1 VQGLRV
7 NFIGHTKEA
16 DMARTSTKRIIRKD
30 NPRIYRDRH
39 LKEISFPLGGI
50 GTGCIGL
57 AGNGRLIDWEI
68 FNRPNKG
75 SINGFSHFAIRA
87 ESEGRLLDARI
98 INGDLHPPY
107 TGNGTGYGFGPSRE
121 YLAGLPH
128 FRSVEFLG
136 EYPFATLTF
145 KEASFPGKVTMRA
158 FNPFIPLNDKD
169 SGIPAAIFEIEV
181 KNTTK
186 KSVLYT
192 IAGTLTNTLPGV
204 SSNTISK
211 EDGISSLF
219 MTADFFKPGDTGFGD
234 LCISTEAE
242 DVSFQQYWYRG
253 NWFDS
258 LEIYWK
264 DLSSPGRL
272 ANRTYPKEL
281 AGGYNHG
288 TVAAHVMVEPGV
300 KRNVRFVISWSFPY
314 CQNYWDANAAELA
327 KKAGIPETWKNYYAT
342 IFKDSRESGAYAL
355 KNIERLFAE
364 TLLFKNA
371 LFSSDLPDDAL
382 DAVSANLSVLKSPSV
397 MRLEDGT
404 FYGWEGC
411 YCNTGCCEGS
421 CTHVWNYAQ
430 ALPFLFPG
438 LERSMRTAD
447 YRYNQ
452 QPNGGMPF
460 RLRLP
465 LGIMHP
471 GGACSAIG
479 ADQGGRSCAD
489 GLFGNVL
496 KVYRDWKISGDD
508 SWLRELWPAVKK
520 SIEFAWDET
529 NEDAWDKQKTGILQG
544 RQHHTLDMELFG
556 PNSWLTGFYLAALKA
571 CAEIAGHL
579 GEASAASEYMS
590 LFRKGKA
597 WADAKLFNGEYYCQL
612 IDLKDKSIPE
622 RFGAASEYWDA
633 EHGEI
638 KYQIAQGC
646 DIDQVLAQWHANLY
660 GLGEIFDPLQVK
672 KALVSI
678 FRNNFKKSMRNFPN
692 PCRVY
697 CLNDEKGLVV
707 CEWPEKVFRPA
718 IPLTYSQETQN
729 GYEYASA
736 SHMIQRGMIREGM
749 SVVKAVRERYDGEK
763 RNPFNEFEC
772 GSNYARSM
780 ASYALLNAF
789 SGFSFDM
796 VNGAIG
802 FDPAAARPVERFRCF
817 FSLSSGWGEVFRQGP
832 STEIRVL
839 YGELAIR
846 HVNLP
851 YLAGKAVKRVECGGE
866 NISFVKNKGQI
877 SFSRKIAVAA
887 NRPLRILT
895 ARG

>member
-1 VQGLRV
+1 
-7 NFIGHTKEA
+7 
-16 DMARTSTKRIIRKD
+16 MAQAGTKRINKKD
-30 NPRIYRDRH
+30 NPRIYRNQY

-87 ESEGRLLDARI
+87 ESEGQLLDARI
-98 INGDLHPPY
+98 LNGDLQPPY
-107 TGNGTGYGFGPSRE
+107 TGNSTGYGFGPARE

-145 KEASFPGKVTMRA
+145 KEKRFPGKVCFTA

-169 SGIPAAIFEIEV
+169 SGIPAAFFDIEV

-186 KSVLYT
+186 KPVLYT
-192 IAGTLTNTLPGV
+192 IAGTLTNPLPGTSCNKV
-204 SSNTISK
+204 FK
-211 EDGISSLF
+211 EEGITSLF
-219 MTADFFKPGDTGFGD
+219 MTADFFKPEDTGFGD
-234 LCISTEAE
+234 LCISTDAG
-242 DVSFQQYWYRG
+242 DVSAQQYWYRG

-272 ANRTYPKEL
+272 TNRIYTKDL
-281 AGGYNHG
+281 TGGYNHG
-288 TVAAHVMVEPGV
+288 TLAAHVLVHPGE
-300 KRNVRFVISWSFPY
+300 KKNVRFVISWNFPN
-314 CQNYWDANAAELA
+314 CQNYWDANAVELA
-327 KKAGIPETWKNYYAT
+327 KKAGIEPTWKNYYAT
-342 IFKDSRESGAYAL
+342 LWKDSKESGVYAL
-355 KNIERLFAE
+355 KNIKRLNSE

-371 LFSSDLPDDAL
+371 LFGSDLPVDAL
-382 DAVSANLSVLKSPSV
+382 DAISANLSVLKSPSV

-411 YCNTGCCEGS
+411 FCNTGCCEGS

-430 ALPFLFPG
+430 ALPFLFPK
-438 LERSMRTAD
+438 LERSMRDAD
-447 YRYNQ
+447 YHYNQ

-465 LGIMHP
+465 LGIKHP
-471 GGACSAIG
+471 GGASSAIG
-479 ADQGGRSCAD
+479 SDQGERSCAD

-508 SWLRELWPAVKK
+508 NWLKELWPAVNK

-529 NEDAWDKQKTGILQG
+529 NKDTWDWEKTGVLQG

-571 CAEIAGHL
+571 GSEMADHL
-579 GEASAASEYMS
+579 GETATAAEYMS

-597 WADAKLFNGEYYCQL
+597 WADAKLFNGEYYCQI
-612 IDLKDKSIPE
+612 IDLKDKTIPE
-622 RFGAASEYWDA
+622 RFNAAGEYWDA
-633 EHGEI
+633 EHKEI

-646 DIDQVLAQWHANLY
+646 VIDQVLAQWHATLY
-660 GLGEIFDPLQVK
+660 GLGEIFDPAQTK
-672 KALVSI
+672 KALVAI
-678 FRNNFKKSMRNFPN
+678 YKYNFKKSMRDFPN

-697 CLNDEKGLVV
+697 SLNDEQGLVL
-707 CEWPEKVFRPA
+707 CEWPEKVLRPS
-718 IPLTYSQETQN
+718 IPLTYSQETFTGN
-729 GYEYASA
+729 EYATA
-736 SHMIQRGMIREGM
+736 SHMILKGMIKEGM
-749 SVVKAVRERYDGEK
+749 SIVKAVRERYDGEK

-796 VNGAIG
+796 VKGMIG
-802 FDPAAARPVERFRCF
+802 FDPVASGVPDRFRCF
-817 FSLSSGWGEVFRQGP
+817 FSLASGWGEVYRQN
-832 STEIRVL
+832 SFTEIRVL
-839 YGELAIR
+839 YGRLSVRFI
-846 HVNLP
+846 NLP
-851 YLAGKAVKRVECGGE
+851 YLAGKSVRCVELGGK
-866 NISFVKNKGQI
+866 NIGFIQNNGELSLNKKVTI
-877 SFSRKIAVAA
+877 SK
-887 NRPLRILT
+887 NRPLRILI
-895 ARG
+895 A